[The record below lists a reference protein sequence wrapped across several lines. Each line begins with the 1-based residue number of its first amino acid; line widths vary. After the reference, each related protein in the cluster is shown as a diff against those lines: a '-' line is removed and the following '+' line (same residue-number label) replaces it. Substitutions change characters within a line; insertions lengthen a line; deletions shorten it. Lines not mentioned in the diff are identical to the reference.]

1 MKTVRLKDLH
11 IPKEVLVPMKTNTP
25 LDEFISPRGGFLPS
39 TVYIVVGGA
48 GTGKTSWGI
57 DTLYKLSKNYP
68 QKKFLYISGEQDEID
83 NYELAQYIPGLKELE
98 TLYLAGTRNPQKLIT
113 DTLNEGWDM
122 VLIDSLEVV
131 AGRIQL
137 TTPLNKSQSLKWVM
151 DIMFKHKRGNNPTHT
166 YTTFLTVQQA
176 TKKGIFKGDSSIEFD
191 TSGML
196 YIKRGTNNERHL
208 IFTKNRRGPSNI
220 SLFYRLG
227 KGELEYMVDE
237 EDIEDEDLTE
247 PVSKPTIG
255 IPTIAF
261 ASIIKAL
268 AKKRFNTNLSNNE
281 SFTIVKELENTYQ
294 ELVK

>member
-11 IPKEVLVPMKTNTP
+11 IPKEVLQPMKTNTL
-25 LDEFISPRGGFLPS
+25 LDDFISPRGGFLPS

-57 DTLYKLSKNYP
+57 DTLYKLSQNYP
-68 QKKFLYISGEQDEID
+68 EKKFLYISGEQDEID
-83 NYELAQYIPGLKELE
+83 NYELSQYIPGLRELE

-131 AGRIQL
+131 AGRVQL
-137 TTPLNKSQSLKWVM
+137 TSELNKSQSLKWVM
-151 DIMFKHKRGNNPTHT
+151 DLMFKHKRGNNPTKT

-196 YIKRGTNNERHL
+196 YIKRGPNNERHL

-227 KGELEYMVDE
+227 KNQLEYVEDE
-237 EDIEDEDLTE
+237 EDLQPEDDIPTQFMEFLQTLAFKKFGQSLGKD
-247 PVSKPTIG
+247 VSKQ
-255 IPTIAF
+255 
-261 ASIIKAL
+261 
-268 AKKRFNTNLSNNE
+268 
-281 SFTIVKELENTYQ
+281 IVKDVEDALYNST
-294 ELVK
+294 K

>member
-122 VLIDSLEVV
+122 VLIDSLEVIS
-131 AGRIQL
+131 GRIQL
-137 TTPLNKSQSLKWVM
+137 TTELNKSQSLKWVM
-151 DIMFKHKRGNNPTHT
+151 DLMFKHKRGNNPTHT
-166 YTTFLTVQQA
+166 YTTFLAVQQA
-176 TKKGIFKGDSSIEFD
+176 TKKGIFKGDASIEFD

-196 YIKRGTNNERHL
+196 YIKRGANNERHL

-220 SLFYRLG
+220 TLFYTLG
-227 KGELEYMVDE
+227 EGQLEYVEDEEELEKDTSPLSPIMDS
-237 EDIEDEDLTE
+237 L
-247 PVSKPTIG
+247 
-255 IPTIAF
+255 
-261 ASIIKAL
+261 KAL
-268 AKKRFNTNLSNNE
+268 AMKEFGQKIGVHT
-281 SFTIVKELENTYQ
+281 SFKILKEVEDAVDKTILKF
-294 ELVK
+294 

>member
-11 IPKEVLVPMKTNTP
+11 IPKEVLMPMKTNTP

-57 DTLYKLSKNYP
+57 DTLSKLSNNYP

-83 NYELAQYIPGLKELE
+83 NYELSQYIPGLRELE
-98 TLYLAGTRNPQKLIT
+98 TLYLAGSKNPQKRIT
-113 DTLNEGWDM
+113 ETLNTGWDM
-122 VLIDSLEVV
+122 VLIDSLEVI
-131 AGRIQL
+131 AGRVQL
-137 TTPLNKSQSLKWVM
+137 TTDLNKTQSLKWVM
-151 DIMFKHKRGNNPTHT
+151 DLMFKHKRGNNPTKT
-166 YTTFLTVQQA
+166 YTTFLTIQQA

-196 YIKRGTNNERHL
+196 YIKRESNDERRL

-227 KGELEYMVDE
+227 KGQLEYMVDE
-237 EDIEDEDLTE
+237 EEE
-247 PVSKPTIG
+247 PVVSNPISD
-255 IPTIAF
+255 IL
-261 ASIIKAL
+261 KAL
-268 AKKRFNTNLSNNE
+268 ALREFGQKIGINT
-281 SFTIVKELENTYQ
+281 SFQILKEVEDALDKSTT
-294 ELVK
+294 KS

>member
-227 KGELEYMVDE
+227 EGELEYMVDE